1 MIDDEIKGE
10 KISPLSSVHSV
21 PLPAG
26 QGSLTEDKIK
36 ERSPLVIYLN
46 AGKKDSPPNPWKTG
60 GPNGDGLTWGTEPV
74 SDFAERLADSNYF
87 DNTENPVPLPING
100 DIIVGMDKDDTIV
113 ALRVSQPVQS
123 SNIKEQSPAPSD
135 FKE

>member
-10 KISPLSSVHSV
+10 KTSPLSSVHSV
-21 PLPAG
+21 PLPEG
-26 QGSLTEDKIK
+26 QGSIFEEKTK

-46 AGKKDSPPNPWKTG
+46 AGKNDNPPNPWKSG
-60 GPNGDGLTWGTEPV
+60 GPSGDGLTWGTEPV

-87 DNTENPVPLPING
+87 DDDQVPLPING
-100 DIIVGMDKDDTIV
+100 DVIVGMDKDDTIV